1 MANFEKTISGE
12 VVRRAAKLIARS
24 GRTVLSEPK
33 TAGLAGLKCRCFHDI
48 ATLAK
53 ESDLLLV
60 FGGDGT
66 MLGVLREADES
77 RTPVLGINI
86 GRLGFLTAVSSRDL
100 PAALRKVWS
109 NDFTIDAHPFI
120 EASGK
125 CQGKSLR
132 MTALN
137 DIVISHGAV
146 SRMIELD
153 VTVNGDFLTRYRGDG
168 LVISSPA
175 GSTAYSLSAG
185 GPIISPGA
193 EVFAITPI
201 CAHALTNRS
210 VVVGSDS
217 IIKVTLVTKNIET
230 IAAADGQ
237 VLASLSPGDVL
248 TIRRSRRIA
257 NLMHLGGT
265 CFYETI
271 RHKLHWSGSSV

>member
-1 MANFEKTISGE
+1 
-12 VVRRAAKLIARS
+12 
-24 GRTVLSEPK
+24 
-33 TAGLAGLKCRCFHDI
+33 
-48 ATLAK
+48 
-53 ESDLLLV
+53 
-60 FGGDGT
+60 

-86 GRLGFLTAVSSRDL
+86 GRLGFLTAVSSSDL
-100 PAALRKVWS
+100 PSALRKVWS
-109 NDFTIDAHPFI
+109 QDFTIEAHHFI
-120 EASGK
+120 EASGR

-153 VTVNGDFLTRYRGDG
+153 VSVNGDYLTRYRGDG

-210 VVVGSDS
+210 VVVGSES
-217 IIKVTLVTKNIET
+217 IIRITLVTENIET

-237 VLASLSPGDVL
+237 VLASLSAGDIL

-257 NLMHLGGT
+257 NLMQLGGSS
-265 CFYETI
+265 FFETI